1 MRMTDIAIVG
11 GGLAGSL
18 AAAMLGRAGTSAIL
32 VDPHEVYPPDFRC
45 EKLDGVQ
52 VGILRKTGFA
62 NEVLSAATFDREC
75 WIARRGRLL
84 DKRPSDQHGIFYAPL
99 VNTIRRLIPA
109 NVTRLAAKVTAI
121 APSDDRQT
129 VTLSDGETISARLV
143 VLANGLNLA
152 LRKSLGMPR
161 EVLSECHSVSVG
173 FDIKPP
179 AGRTF
184 SFPALTY
191 YAEKLTDQTAF
202 ITLFPIGTAMRAN
215 LFSYRKM
222 HDLWLRTVQAQPKQM
237 IHALM
242 PGLSRLIG
250 DFDVCSEVQV
260 RPIDLCV
267 TQGLRR
273 SGIVLVGDAFSTSCP
288 AAGTG
293 ARKALN
299 DVELLCNVH
308 IPRWLATPGMTADK
322 IKRFYDDPAKRA
334 CDKASLVKAFNLRS
348 FSLDPTWSWEAR
360 RRLKFYAQYAVG
372 AVRERYHRF
381 PAPPSDDASGI
392 PAVTRT

>member
-1 MRMTDIAIVG
+1 MRMTDVAIVG

-18 AAAMLGRAGTSAIL
+18 AAAMLGRAGISAIMI
-32 VDPHEVYPPDFRC
+32 DPHEVYPPDFRC

-52 VGILRKTGFA
+52 VDILRKTGFA
-62 NEVLSAATFDREC
+62 DEVLSATTFDREC
-75 WIARRGRLL
+75 WVARHGRLL

-109 NVTRLAAKVTAI
+109 DVTRIVAKAKAI
-121 APSDDRQT
+121 TLSDERQI

-161 EVLSECHSVSVG
+161 EVLSECHSVSIG
-173 FDIKPP
+173 FDIKP
-179 AGRTF
+179 AASRIF
-184 SFPALTY
+184 AFPALTY

-202 ITLFPIGTAMRAN
+202 VTLFPIGTAMRAN

-222 HDLWLRTVQAQPKQM
+222 HDLWVRTVQAQPKQM

-250 DFDVCSEVQV
+250 DFDVDGEVQV

-267 TQGLRR
+267 TEGFRR
-273 SGIVLVGDAFSTSCP
+273 SGIVLIGDAFSTSCP

-299 DVELLCNVH
+299 DVERLCNVH
-308 IPRWLATPGMTADK
+308 IPRWLATPGMSADK
-322 IKRFYDDPAKRA
+322 IERFYDDPAKRA
-334 CDKASLVKAFNLRS
+334 CDNTSLAKAFKLRS
-348 FSLDPTWSWEAR
+348 FSLDPSWPWEAR

-372 AVRERYHRF
+372 AARERSRRL

>member
-1 MRMTDIAIVG
+1 MQMTDVAVVG

-18 AAAMLGRAGTSAIL
+18 TAAMLGRSGIAAVM

-52 VGILRKTGFA
+52 VDILRRTGFA
-62 NEVLSAATFDREC
+62 DEVLSAATFDREC

-84 DKRPSDQHGIFYAPL
+84 DRRPSDQYGIFYAPL
-99 VNTIRRLIPA
+99 VNTIRGLIPA
-109 NVTRLAAKVTAI
+109 NVPRIAAKATAI
-121 APSDDRQT
+121 ALSDDRQT
-129 VTLSDGETISARLV
+129 VTLSNGETISARLV

-152 LRKSLGMPR
+152 LRKSLGMTR

-179 AGRTF
+179 AGRPF

-191 YAEKLTDQTAF
+191 YAERLTDQTAF
-202 ITLFPIGTAMRAN
+202 VTLFPIGTVVRAN

-222 HDLWLRTVQAQPKQM
+222 HDLWLRTVQAQPKRV

-242 PGLSRLIG
+242 PGLQRLIG
-250 DFDVCSEVQV
+250 DFDICSEVQV

-267 TQGLRR
+267 TGGFRR

-299 DVELLCNVH
+299 DVERLCNVH
-308 IPRWLATPGMTADK
+308 IPRWLAAPGMTADK
-322 IKRFYDDPAKRA
+322 IGSFYADPVKRA
-334 CDKASLVKAFNLRS
+334 CDKTSLAKAFDLRS
-348 FSLDPTWSWEAR
+348 FSLDPAWPWEAR

-372 AVRERYHRF
+372 AARERRRKFLAGH
-381 PAPPSDDASGI
+381 DTSGI